1 MSNLPDSIGQPA
13 WMTLPA
19 TVAVIEA
26 LEAKGFAGCARF
38 VGGCV
43 RNTLLKTEIDDVDIA
58 TTLTPDQ
65 VTEALEQAGLK
76 VVPTGV
82 DHGTVTGISQG
93 RPYEITTLRKDV
105 STDGRRAVVSFTK
118 SWSEDAERRDFRLNA
133 LYADADGRLFDPTGE
148 GIADCLAGRI
158 VFVGDPMTRI
168 SEDYLRILR
177 WFRFHA
183 WYGKGDVDAQ
193 GLRAAADAK
202 DKLKTLSAE
211 RIAKELLRLLE
222 AGNPTPV
229 LRVMAATGILS
240 ELLPGAL
247 QLPRLERLVEIDAD
261 ELAPRDGLLR
271 LAALLPEGGD
281 AAHAVADALKLSNA
295 DRLRLEQ
302 ALSGERIAPQLSAPD
317 ARRLLYRVGVSRF
330 RDKVRLAWAGAARSA
345 NAIQWR
351 MLLAMADNWQRPR
364 FPLSGLDVMQA
375 GVPEGPEIGRVLAL
389 VEDWWIGGDFASDEG
404 ALRDRLRAV
413 IHGA

>member
-1 MSNLPDSIGQPA
+1 MRIDPSQHP
-13 WMTLPA
+13 WMTAPETA
-19 TVAVIEA
+19 AVMAA
-26 LEAKGFAGCARF
+26 LGEARF
-38 VGGCV
+38 VGGAV
-43 RNTLLKTEIDDVDIA
+43 RNALLGVNVSDIDIA
-58 TTLTPDQ
+58 VPMPPSEVIARLVAKDI
-65 VTEALEQAGLK
+65 K
-76 VVPTGV
+76 VVETGM
-82 DHGTVTGISQG
+82 DHGTVTAIVGTQAF
-93 RPYEITTLRKDV
+93 EITSLRRDV
-105 STDGRRAVVSFTK
+105 ATDGRHAVIAFTDD
-118 SWSEDAERRDFRLNA
+118 WSEDAARRDFTINA
-133 LYADADGRLFDPTGE
+133 MYASASGEIFDFATGVE
-148 GIADCLAGRI
+148 DLIAGKVRFMGEAGARI
-158 VFVGDPMTRI
+158 A
-168 SEDYLRILR
+168 EDYLRILR
-177 WFRFHA
+177 LFRFHA